1 MHADS
6 GAFSHALVKIWKLA
20 KLLKRL
26 TSSFCVSALS
36 QLLSTLTGIL
46 PSGDSAAGIAIL

>member
-36 QLLSTLTGIL
+36 QFLSTLTGIL
-46 PSGDSAAGIAIL
+46 PYGDSAAGIAIL